1 MALTRLPRP
10 YPPPHH
16 RWRARLR
23 GTVLACAAVLLT
35 AASLPSAAGPTAP
48 AAARTPNGDWPS
60 FQKDL
65 SGSRYNGA
73 ERSITPANVADLR
86 LKWSFAFPYVASAIP
101 QGQPTVAGGTVY
113 TGGPDGKLY
122 AINART
128 GKVRWTFTLASAV
141 PNAAPAVVRNSPV
154 VSGGRI
160 VFGDTKGRLYAVR
173 RATGELL
180 WSTPLDTHPTARMT
194 SSPVVHKGKV
204 FVGLSSSDNVG
215 GIDYACCTFRGHLD
229 AIDITDGS
237 VLWRHYTVPEPQ
249 QVGTWP
255 SGAARYEPSG
265 AGVWGSPSVDPRTDT
280 VYVGTG
286 QNYTGTEGESDSLL
300 ALNARTGQVRWTRQ
314 MTHPDTWRLLCS
326 LPGIPPG
333 YCPSADDGTDL
344 DHDLSS
350 LPNLFTVD
358 GRPLVGIGQKNGV
371 YHVMDARTGEIVW
384 QRLLAVPPPG
394 EPVVHGIWW
403 GTAYDGRR
411 LYVATNRAEPG
422 TLFAL
427 DPADGDI
434 LWQTPNPADGC
445 TTGGAAA
452 YPGVC
457 FLALASAVSAS
468 PGLVYEG
475 STDGKVRVYRADSG
489 AVVWTYDT
497 LRDFDGVNGLPGRGG
512 AVSGSAGGVVV
523 SDGMLFVRPGHWPV
537 YPGTQGKGLVLLAF
551 GR

>member
-1 MALTRLPRP
+1 MAVSRT
-10 YPPPHH
+10 PHH
-16 RWRARLR
+16 RWWARFR
-23 GTVLACAAVLLT
+23 IAVLVCAAVLS
-35 AASLPSAAGPTAP
+35 AAVSLPPAAGTTSAP
-48 AAARTPNGDWPS
+48 AASGDWPA

-73 ERSITPANVADLR
+73 ERSITPANVAGLR

-128 GKVRWTFTLASAV
+128 GQVRWTFSLAT
-141 PNAAPAVVRNSPV
+141 PAVVRNTPV

-173 RATGELL
+173 RTTGELL
-180 WSTPLDTHPTARMT
+180 WSTPLDTHPTARMS
-194 SSPVVHKGKV
+194 SSPVVHGGKV

-215 GIDYACCTFRGHLD
+215 GTDYACCTFRGHLD
-229 AIDITDGS
+229 AVDLTDGS
-237 VLWRHYTVPEPQ
+237 VLWRHYTVPEPR

-265 AGVWGSPSVDPRTDT
+265 AGVWGSPTVDPRTGT

-300 ALNARTGQVRWTRQ
+300 ALNAETGQVRWTRQ

-326 LPGIPPG
+326 LPNTPPG
-333 YCPSADDGTDL
+333 YCPGAEDGTDL
-344 DHDLSS
+344 DYDLAA
-350 LPNLFTVD
+350 LPNLFTVN
-358 GRPLVGIGQKNGV
+358 GRPLVGIGQKSGI
-371 YHVMDARTGEIVW
+371 YHVLDARTGAIVW
-384 QRLLAVPPPG
+384 QRLLATPPPG
-394 EPVVHGIWW
+394 PAVVFGIQW

-411 LYVATNRAEPG
+411 LYVATDQADPG
-422 TLFAL
+422 TLYAL
-427 DPADGDI
+427 DPATGAL

-452 YPGVC
+452 YPDVC
-457 FLALASAVSAS
+457 FLAHPSAVSAS

-475 STDGKVRVYRADSG
+475 STDGKVRAYRSDSG
-489 AVVWTYDT
+489 AVAWTYDT

-512 AVSGSAGGVVV
+512 AVSGNAGGVVV
-523 SDGMLFVRPGHWPV
+523 SDGMLFVRPGQWPV
-537 YPGTQGKGLVLLAF
+537 YPDTRGRGLVLLAF